1 MEFAGITEKNAQDP
15 MGNKRL
21 LIFSICVLL
30 GAGFAAT
37 SLLSYG
43 AARTATREG
52 IVATELPLT
61 ADNIYSEI
69 QKDLIRPIFIASMM
83 ASDTFLRNWV
93 LAGEYDVPQV
103 TRYLAEIKQRFG
115 TFTSFFVS
123 DRSKMYYHPGGILK
137 QVREDEKRDVWFYR
151 VRNMAEPYEINVDID
166 MAHQDALT
174 IFINYRVL
182 DFQGRFLGATG
193 VGLNVASVHSLVAGY
208 QQRYG
213 RSVAFV
219 NPEGRIML
227 SSSPAW
233 KQGQRIQDLPEL
245 ADLSESILKSEKNSY
260 QFRNKDGEHLLNVR
274 FLPELNWFLLVEKA
288 EDAAL
293 AGVRRTLYVNLGLC
307 AGVMALVLLAVGL
320 TLNRFQSRLEEM
332 ATTDKLT
339 GLANRQAFDLLLNQA
354 MRESRRSGEPM
365 SVILMDIDGF
375 KAINDRYGH
384 LAGDAVIRQV
394 AEAIRGCLRE
404 SDILCRWGG
413 EEYIAALRGCGQ
425 GQAILLAEKVCGQVH
440 ALRPDVGGDGRRLS
454 ISAGVA
460 TLLPDDGPDS
470 LLGRADTAPY
480 AAKAGGGNRCCPA

>member
-43 AARTATREG
+43 AARTAIREG
-52 IVATELPLT
+52 IVSTELPLT

-93 LAGEYDVPQV
+93 LACEYDVPQV

-339 GLANRQAFDLLLNQA
+339 GLANRQAFDLLLNQC
-354 MRESRRSGEPM
+354 GNP
-365 SVILMDIDGF
+365 
-375 KAINDRYGH
+375 
-384 LAGDAVIRQV
+384 
-394 AEAIRGCLRE
+394 
-404 SDILCRWGG
+404 
-413 EEYIAALRGCGQ
+413 AA
-425 GQAILLAEKVCGQVH
+425 
-440 ALRPDVGGDGRRLS
+440 
-454 ISAGVA
+454 
-460 TLLPDDGPDS
+460 
-470 LLGRADTAPY
+470 RASP
-480 AAKAGGGNRCCPA
+480 CP

>member
-1 MEFAGITEKNAQDP
+1 
-15 MGNKRL
+15 MGNKRF

-43 AARTATREG
+43 ASKTAIREG

-61 ADNIYSEI
+61 SDNIYSEI

-83 ASDTFLRNWV
+83 ASDTFLRDWV
-93 LAGEYDVPQV
+93 VNGEYDLPKI
-103 TRYLAEIKQRFG
+103 TRYLAEIQQRFG

-123 DRSKMYYHPGGILK
+123 DRSRMYYHPGGILK
-137 QVREDEKRDVWFYR
+137 QVREDEHRDVWFFR
-151 VRNMAEPYEINVDID
+151 VRAMTDPYEINVDID

-193 VGLNVASVHSLVAGY
+193 VGLNVESVHSLITGY
-208 QQRYG
+208 QERYG
-213 RSVAFV
+213 RNVAFV

-227 SSSPAW
+227 SSNPAW
-233 KQGQRIQDLPEL
+233 RQGQRLQDTTGV
-245 ADLSESILKSEKNSY
+245 ADLAEDILRSGRISY
-260 QFRNKDGEHLLNVR
+260 QFHAQGAEHLLNVR

-307 AGVMALVLLAVGL
+307 AGVTALVLLAVGL

-339 GLANRQAFDLLLNQA
+339 GLANRQAFDILLNQA
-354 MRESRRSGEPM
+354 MREARRSGAPL
-365 SVILMDIDGF
+365 SVLLADIDGF
-375 KAINDRYGH
+375 KAINDKYGH

-394 AEAIRGCLRE
+394 AETIHGCLRD

-413 EEYIAALRGCGQ
+413 EEYLAALRGCGQ
-425 GQAILLAEKVCGQVH
+425 EQALLLAEKVCDRVR
-440 ALRPDVGGDGRRLS
+440 ALRPNVDGEGLSLS

-460 TLLPDDGPDS
+460 TLLPDDGPDN
-470 LLGRADTAPY
+470 LLGRADTALY
-480 AAKAGGGNRCCPA
+480 AAKGSGRNRSCSA